1 MLQDLCGLLMRF
13 CLHKEALVSD
23 IEKAFLQIGLQP
35 SERDVTRFF
44 WVNDI
49 KDPSV
54 GYDNLEEYR
63 FCRVPFG
70 IVSSP
75 FLLGATVE
83 THLDSYGTP
92 ILEQLKRDIY
102 VDNII
107 TGASSDKEGIEIYQK
122 AKCMFNEASMNFR
135 EWLSK
140 SDLVNESIPSPDR
153 AVLKETQVLG

>member
-1 MLQDLCGLLMRF
+1 MRF
-13 CLHKEALVSD
+13 RLHKVALVSD

-44 WVNDI
+44 WVKDVH
-49 KDPSV
+49 DPSV
-54 GYDNLEEYR
+54 GYDSLEVYR

-92 ILEQLKRDIY
+92 IAEQLKRDIY

-122 AKCMFNEASMNFR
+122 AKRMFNEASMNLM
-135 EWLSK
+135 EM
-140 SDLVNESIPSPDR
+140 VI
-153 AVLKETQVLG
+153 